1 MIMENTKKDFT
12 EVEQILI
19 KTICCLYGIQPRTVK
34 DGVFTGTIP
43 NNVRITLNGTYFLQ
57 LLNTTNAVYIEMRE
71 GINVLTIIA
80 Q

>member
-1 MIMENTKKDFT
+1 MENAKKNFTK
-12 EVEQILI
+12 VEQNLI
-19 KTICCLYGIQPRTVK
+19 ETVCHLYGIQPRNVK
-34 DGVFTGTIP
+34 DGVFTGIFP

-71 GINVLTIIA
+71 GINILTVVA

>member
-1 MIMENTKKDFT
+1 MENAKKDFT
-12 EVEQILI
+12 KVEQDLI
-19 KTICCLYGIQPRTVK
+19 ETVCHLYNIQPRAVK
-34 DGVFTGTIP
+34 DGVFTGVIP

-71 GINVLTIIA
+71 GINILTIVA